1 MADVLVRLRN
11 FETEEAA
18 NKTAEEIRNAG
29 GITYVDTD
37 GGEVNVTVGD
47 VTVES

>member
-1 MADVLVRLRN
+1 MPDILIRLRN

-18 NKTAEEIRNAG
+18 NKTAEDIRNAG
-29 GITYVDTD
+29 GITYVDAE

-47 VTVES
+47 VTVET

>member
-18 NKTAEEIRNAG
+18 NQTAEDIRNSG
-29 GITYVDTD
+29 GITYVDAE
-37 GGEVNVTVGD
+37 GGQVNVTVGD
-47 VTVES
+47 VTVET